1 MINIQKLIEEANKNG
16 YQGDKASA
24 KVCQDIVL
32 KALSIGPLSRNVTI
46 KGGVVMRSKTNNVR
60 RATQDLDIDF
70 IRYSLADEAIDAF
83 ISKLNCLEGIRISRL
98 GKIEEL
104 KQQDYSGKQVFV
116 LIEDTDGNQV
126 RSKIDLGV
134 HNRFELEQ
142 EDYCFDIAYDDEGA
156 SLLINSDEQMFAEK
170 LRSLLKFG
178 PFSTRYKDVYD
189 MYYLKDFVNSEK
201 MAVALNSYIFS
212 DATMKENTG
221 SDIVSRL
228 KIAFGDRGYI
238 QRLDTSDKRWI
249 DEEISIVTNGL
260 LEFVSNFGC

>member
-1 MINIQKLIEEANKNG
+1 MMNIQKLIEEANENG
-16 YQGDKASA
+16 YHGDKASA

-46 KGGVVMRSKTNNVR
+46 KGGVVMCSKTNNVR

-70 IRYSLADEAIDAF
+70 IKYSLADESIDAF
-83 ISKLNCLEGIRISRL
+83 ISKLNCLDGIKISRL

-104 KQQDYSGKQVFV
+104 KQQDYSGKQVFI
-116 LIEDTDGNQV
+116 LIEDKEGNQV

-142 EDYCFDIAYDDEGA
+142 EEYCFDIAYDDEGA
-156 SLLINSDEQMFAEK
+156 SLLINSDVQMLAEK

-189 MYYLKDFVNSEK
+189 MYYLKDSVNREK
-201 MAVALNSYIFS
+201 LMVALDTYIFN
-212 DATMKENTG
+212 DTTIKENTG
-221 SDIVSRL
+221 NDIVRRL
-228 KIAFGDRGYI
+228 KITFSDKGYI
-238 QRLDTSDKRWI
+238 GRLDTLDKRWI
-249 DEEISIVTNGL
+249 DEEISVVTNGL
-260 LEFVSNFGC
+260 LEFVAKI

>member
-1 MINIQKLIEEANKNG
+1 MINIQKLIEEANENG

-32 KALSIGPLSRNVTI
+32 KALSIGPLNRNVTI

-70 IRYSLADEAIDAF
+70 IKYSLADEAIDTF
-83 ISKLNCLEGIRISRL
+83 ISKLNCLEGIKISRL

-116 LIEDTDGNQV
+116 LIEDIAGNQV

-142 EDYCFDIAYDDEGA
+142 EEYCFDIAYDDDGA
-156 SLLINSDEQMFAEK
+156 SLLINSDEQMLAEK

-178 PFSTRYKDVYD
+178 PFSTRYKDIYD
-189 MYYLKDFVNSEK
+189 MYYLKDTVNREK
-201 MAVALNSYIFS
+201 LTRALDVYIFS
-212 DATMKENTG
+212 DVTMKENTG
-221 SDIVSRL
+221 SDIEKRL
-228 KIAFGDRGYI
+228 KITFGDKNYI
-238 QRLDTSDKRWI
+238 RRLDTSDKRWI
-249 DEEISIVTNGL
+249 DEEIDVVMKEI
-260 LEFVSNFGC
+260 LEFVSEI